1 MSEWR
6 EMCHIYYKNQFAEL
20 APFEIEYRDA
30 LLLALVFVELQNTC
44 EKIEQKNA
52 WKTQHMLYF

>member
-1 MSEWR
+1 
-6 EMCHIYYKNQFAEL
+6 MCHMYYKKQFVEL
-20 APFEIEYRDA
+20 APFGIEYRDA

-52 WKTQHMLYF
+52 